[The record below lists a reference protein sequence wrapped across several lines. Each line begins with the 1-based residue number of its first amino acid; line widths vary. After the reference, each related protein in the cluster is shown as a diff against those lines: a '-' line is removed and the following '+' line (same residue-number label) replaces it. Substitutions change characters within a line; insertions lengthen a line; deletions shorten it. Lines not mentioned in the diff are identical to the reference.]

1 MKQEGTSM
9 LRPEKNSISVSPDAA
24 GEAAEQVESAL
35 EAGALGCADIDRE
48 FAIGQPM
55 VRGPNKYGRAVVW
68 PYHEYVGDDD
78 GGTWGVTKIR
88 CFMPGTEAVGDSR
101 QYVQSNMIMSASN
114 DRGNPI
120 LNNMGGRCQLNRLI
134 DSAANTVE
142 THGYCS
148 YADADNDQIFEKC
161 DFLPGKP
168 NTCELT
174 GGTGKFQGL
183 HASIV
188 ITSTPVKSTYD
199 GALQIVGHKN
209 GTYKIVE
216 N

>member
-1 MKQEGTSM
+1 MIYARVT
-9 LRPEKNSISVSPDAA
+9 
-24 GEAAEQVESAL
+24 SAL
-35 EAGALGCADIDRE
+35 AAATLLTLA
-48 FAIGQPM
+48 ANAQAQPLPPEGELHVTFTATQVPPTTPM
-55 VRGPNKYGRAVVW
+55 P
-68 PYHEYVGDDD
+68 VGD
-78 GGTWGVTKIR
+78 GKL
-88 CFMPGTEAVGDSR
+88 
-101 QYVQSNMIMSASN
+101 YVQSNMIMSASN
-114 DRGNPI
+114 DQGNPI

-134 DSAANTVE
+134 DSATKTVE
-142 THGYCS
+142 IHGYCS

-209 GTYKIVE
+209 GTYKIVKT

>member
-1 MKQEGTSM
+1 MYVRVTSALAAVTLLTLAANVQAQTLPPEGELHVTFTSTQ
-9 LRPEKNSISVSPDAA
+9 VSPA
-24 GEAAEQVESAL
+24 SPMT
-35 EAGALGCADIDRE
+35 
-48 FAIGQPM
+48 IG
-55 VRGPNKYGRAVVW
+55 
-68 PYHEYVGDDD
+68 D
-78 GGTWGVTKIR
+78 GKH
-88 CFMPGTEAVGDSR
+88 
-101 QYVQSNMIMSASN
+101 YVQSNNIMAASN
-114 DRGNPI
+114 DQGNPI
-120 LNNMGGRCQLNRLI
+120 LNNMGGRCQLNRLT
-134 DSAANTVE
+134 DPAAKTVE

-188 ITSTPVKSTYD
+188 ITPTPVKSTYD
-199 GALQIVGHKN
+199 GVLQIVGHKN
-209 GTYKIVE
+209 GSYKIVKT

>member
-1 MKQEGTSM
+1 MMYVRVTSA
-9 LRPEKNSISVSPDAA
+9 LATATLLTLAANAQAQSLPPAGEVHVTFTSTQVPPVSPMP
-24 GEAAEQVESAL
+24 
-35 EAGALGCADIDRE
+35 
-48 FAIGQPM
+48 IG
-55 VRGPNKYGRAVVW
+55 
-68 PYHEYVGDDD
+68 D
-78 GGTWGVTKIR
+78 GK
-88 CFMPGTEAVGDSR
+88 
-101 QYVQSNMIMSASN
+101 QYVQSNNIMSASN
-114 DRGNPI
+114 DQGNPI

-134 DSAANTVE
+134 DPTAKTVE

-183 HASIV
+183 QASII

-199 GALQIVGHKN
+199 GTLQIVGHRTVVIKS
-209 GTYKIVE
+209 
-216 N
+216 

>member
-1 MKQEGTSM
+1 MIYARVT
-9 LRPEKNSISVSPDAA
+9 
-24 GEAAEQVESAL
+24 SAL
-35 EAGALGCADIDRE
+35 AGATLLTLAANAQAQSLPPEGELHVTFTATQ
-48 FAIGQPM
+48 APPASPM
-55 VRGPNKYGRAVVW
+55 P
-68 PYHEYVGDDD
+68 VGD
-78 GGTWGVTKIR
+78 G
-88 CFMPGTEAVGDSR
+88 R

-114 DRGNPI
+114 DQGNSI
-120 LNNMGGRCQLNRLI
+120 LNNMGGRCQLSRLI
-134 DSAANTVE
+134 DAAAKTVE

-209 GTYKIVE
+209 GTYKIVKT